1 MLCLK
6 QIKIH
11 LNGFHSSYSLLCIK
25 LYLVVS
31 RVHTANLWAYRSNLV
46 LLMVCCLL
54 YWWLSIFPFQTLL
67 FFHLLPFLQAQ
78 KKVRICSG
86 ISSLC
91 SLGLKREYWP
101 HANFFLCEDKL
112 VAVCEALIYYDN
124 EGWGTYSKWKMR
136 GHICREVSCITG
148 ELWLEVLDE
157 GMHFTIMVFWPC

>member
-25 LYLVVS
+25 LCLVVS
-31 RVHTANLWAYRSNLV
+31 RVYTASLWAYRSNFV

-78 KKVRICSG
+78 KEVGICSG
-86 ISSLC
+86 ISAVFPGYKEGILTSC
-91 SLGLKREYWP
+91 Q
-101 HANFFLCEDKL
+101 FFFCEDEL
-112 VAVCEALIYYDN
+112 VAVCEALLYYDN

>member
-1 MLCLK
+1 MRHAYSEWIVMLCLK

-31 RVHTANLWAYRSNLV
+31 RVRTANLWAYRSNLV

-54 YWWLSIFPFQTLL
+54 HWWLSIFPFQTLL

-101 HANFFLCEDKL
+101 HANFFCVK
-112 VAVCEALIYYDN
+112 IN
-124 EGWGTYSKWKMR
+124 
-136 GHICREVSCITG
+136 
-148 ELWLEVLDE
+148 LWLFVRLLSIMIMKAEVLTVSGRWGDTSV
-157 GMHFTIMVFWPC
+157 GKCLASQGSSD